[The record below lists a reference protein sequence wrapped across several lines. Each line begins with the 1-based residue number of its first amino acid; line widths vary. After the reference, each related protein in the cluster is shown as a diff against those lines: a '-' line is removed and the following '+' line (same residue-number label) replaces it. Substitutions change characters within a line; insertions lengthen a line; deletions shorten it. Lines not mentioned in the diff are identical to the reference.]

1 MKEMLQKLREAS
13 VAAILQAD
21 DITALENLRVK
32 YLGKKGELTAILKQ
46 MGRLSAE
53 ERPAMGQ
60 LANQVRAELEEALDQ
75 RREALNARMLEMRLK
90 AETLDVTMPGK
101 APELGHQ
108 HPMYIVLDEIKDIF
122 VGMGFE
128 ILEGPEIE
136 GGRIQLHQAQH
147 QRGPPCPRVVRHVL
161 SDRGQQHPPAHAD
174 LPDAGARHGEQAAA
188 DPHGRPRP
196 RLPQG

>member
-90 AETLDVTMPGK
+90 AETLDVTMPDYYNVFG
-101 APELGHQ
+101 APRQ
-108 HPMYIVLDEIKDIF
+108 IFFPFYI
-122 VGMGFE
+122 
-128 ILEGPEIE
+128 
-136 GGRIQLHQAQH
+136 
-147 QRGPPCPRVVRHVL
+147 
-161 SDRGQQHPPAHAD
+161 D
-174 LPDAGARHGEQAAA
+174 LWRKVWYK
-188 DPHGRPRP
+188 
-196 RLPQG
+196 